1 MKGKESMTKNN
12 NFIRKFSA
20 GLMASLCAV
29 SMLATPMTGMIS
41 ASAASSATENEAFP
55 SADEVIAQAAT
66 LLGSPY
72 GWGFKG
78 YTGVYYQGSYS
89 PLSLDYVRQQGVDC
103 SGLIYYTLAH
113 LGYST
118 SGFSWNNPVPVDTP
132 HWLSVSDNC
141 TITYNGVTSK
151 IDVEKENIPY
161 KECPYWEC
169 ADGSTI
175 TPGSVVIADNLDGE
189 DHSWI
194 YIGEFNNRDEVIA
207 YLKKIGVNESYINSN
222 TVGDGSGDGGTHW
235 RIESN
240 GSQGCVINNRTDGKQ
255 ATALNM
261 FAFRVSKTDVEFS
274 VTKLDKDTQMVIGK
288 SPVDNSSAVYGVY
301 KDKECKNKVGE
312 ITIGEKG
319 KGTIKLPSGTYYA
332 KEIKAPTGYELDPT
346 VHTLK
351 SGQTIQS
358 IEVTEKGSIVVNK
371 TAEDGITSGR
381 EFKVTGSNGS
391 SYTAKTNS
399 NGKAEFN
406 NLVVYDMKT
415 GKPVTY
421 TVSEINVD
429 TRYVVPKAQ
438 DVTLTNGNA
447 DLTVA
452 VDFENDLKKGNIKI
466 NKQSEDN
473 QNGDRTFTVTGG
485 GQTYTMTTANDGT
498 AIFAGIPVYDSNN
511 NPITYTISEKDV
523 PVRYVVPADQ
533 KTTLTADATVDVK
546 FENKL
551 KKFTAEVVKKD
562 AESVTAQG
570 DATLA
575 GATYGLYHDGNRVAT
590 YTTDENGHFITDEF
604 VCGNYTLQ
612 ELTPSQGY
620 QLNDEIY
627 KVGAEPQNYK
637 VEVNPI
643 ALDVTEDVVKGKVSI
658 IKHSDDGTTGIETPE
673 VGAEFE
679 VFLKSAGSYNNAKE
693 IEHDYLTTDEYG
705 FAETKELPYGT
716 YTVHQ
721 TTGWKNTEYVEDFDV
736 IISEDGKTYPYI
748 LNDAVITANI
758 RIVKKDAE
766 TGNVIPVS
774 GVGFKVWSVD
784 DGKYISQSINYPTE
798 ETIDT
803 FYTNETGSLM
813 LPNELVY
820 GNYELHEVK
829 APTGYFLNAEPVAFV
844 VDGTDKTIEVEKYDT
859 AQKGIIS
866 VSKRGDIFKTV
877 KSIAPAIRINENGET
892 ETAGY
897 MTYYPI
903 FEESSLGGAE
913 FEIIAAEDIYTA
925 DGTLRASI
933 GEVVADIITDA
944 NGNAAT
950 EPLYLG
956 KYIVR
961 EKTAPYGY
969 VLNSEE
975 KRVELTYAGQ
985 EVSIT
990 DAINNTFYND
1000 YQGVNINLAKFMEHD
1015 ELFGI
1020 GTNNEYK
1027 SVVFGLYAAE
1037 DITAVDGTV
1046 IPKDGFIAQVS
1057 LGEDMTATITEK
1069 LPFAKYYV
1077 QEIATDEHYMLNG
1090 EKYLVNFEYMGQKMT
1105 TVNIDCGTFINDLK
1119 RGSVSGKKVNE
1130 HGDPLENAL
1139 FGLFNAEETEFTAEN
1154 AYFTDESDEDG
1165 NFGFTDIPYG
1175 KYIVKEI
1182 AAPTGYILSDD
1193 QYPVTISENDD
1204 IVEITAENKP
1214 ITVSISKADIYGNE
1228 LEGASMQL
1236 IDENGDIVDEWTSDS
1251 DNHIITNIPAGGY
1264 TLKEVAAPDGY
1275 IIATDISFTI
1285 DEYGNVTVDGVEAI
1299 AETEDG
1305 IPCVTMIDNTTI
1317 VKISKQDMTTGTEL
1331 AGAKLQVI
1339 DKDGNVIEEWVSTN
1353 EPHYIE
1359 AKLIAGETYTLR
1371 EITAPDGY
1379 NTAEDIEFTV
1389 NADGSVTEVTMKDEA
1404 IVVTVPTV
1412 PTGDTGKSLLG
1423 YIMLFIGLVIVNVL
1437 IFTRKKKEELS
1448 DDYAELC
1455 PDYIEGENE

>member
-1 MKGKESMTKNN
+1 MTKNN
-12 NFIRKFSA
+12 NLIRKLGA

-29 SMLATPMTGMIS
+29 SMLATPMTGMLS
-41 ASAASSATENEAFP
+41 ASAASTATENDAFP

-78 YTGVYYQGSYS
+78 YTGVYYQDSYS

-161 KECPYWEC
+161 KERPYWEC

-175 TPGSVVIADNLDGE
+175 TPGSVVIADNLNGE

-194 YIGEFNNRDEVIA
+194 YIGEFNNRNEVIA

-240 GSQGCVINNRTDGKQ
+240 GSQGCVINNKTDGKQ

-312 ITIGEKG
+312 ITIGDKG
-319 KGTIKLPSGTYYA
+319 KGTIKLPSETYYA
-332 KEIKAPTGYELDPT
+332 KEIKAPTGYELDST
-346 VHTLK
+346 VYTLK
-351 SGQTIQS
+351 SGQTIDVL
-358 IEVTEKGSIVVNK
+358 EDKTTGKIVINK
-371 TAEDGITSGR
+371 TAEDGIVGDR
-381 EFKVTGSNGS
+381 EFKVTGSDGRTF
-391 SYTAKTNS
+391 TAKTNS
-399 NGKAEFN
+399 SGKAEVSGLF
-406 NLVVYDMKT
+406 LYDMKT
-415 GKPVTY
+415 GKPITY
-421 TVSEINVD
+421 NVSEINVEN
-429 TRYVVPKAQ
+429 RYENPKAQ
-438 DVTLTNGNA
+438 DITLTSGNA

-452 VDFENDLKKGNIKI
+452 VDFENTLKKGNIKI

-485 GQTYTMTTANDGT
+485 GETYTLTTANDGT
-498 AIFAGIPVYDSNN
+498 AIIANIPVYDSSNQ
-511 NPITYTISEKDV
+511 PITYTISEKDV

-533 KTTLTADATVDVK
+533 TATLTADATVDVK

-551 KKFTAEVVKKD
+551 KKFTAEITKKD
-562 AESVTAQG
+562 SENITAQG

-575 GATYGLYHDGNRVAT
+575 GATYGLYHDGERIAT
-590 YTTDENGHFITDEF
+590 YTTDENGHFVTDEF

-627 KVGAEPQNYK
+627 KVGAEPQNYT

-643 ALDVTEDVVKGKVSI
+643 ALDVTEDVVKGNISI
-658 IKHSDDGTTGIETPE
+658 IKHSDDGDDKVENLET
-673 VGAEFE
+673 GAEFE
-679 VFLKSAGSYNNAKE
+679 VYLKSAGNYDKAKE
-693 IEHDYLTTDEYG
+693 TERDYLTTNENG
-705 FAETKELPYGT
+705 FAQTKDMPYGV

-721 TTGWKNTEYVEDFDV
+721 TKTVNDAAYVADFDV
-736 IISEDGKTYPYI
+736 TIAKEGQTYEYI
-748 LNDAVITANI
+748 LNNKPFRSYIHVTKI
-758 RIVKKDAE
+758 DAE
-766 TGNVIPVS
+766 TGKVIPYE
-774 GVGFKVWSVD
+774 GAGFKIY
-784 DGKYISQSINYPTE
+784 DGNGKLVNLGTDIL
-798 ETIDT
+798 
-803 FYTNETGSLM
+803 YTNNEGYLITPDSLKYG
-813 LPNELVY
+813 EYTLV
-820 GNYELHEVK
+820 EVQAPIGYVLDSTPVPFTVNADNADEENAVNIIKVTK
-829 APTGYFLNAEPVAFV
+829 A
-844 VDGTDKTIEVEKYDT
+844 DS
-859 AQKGIIS
+859 AQKGRIS
-866 VSKRGDIFKTV
+866 VSKRGDIFKSVTATSSAYEN
-877 KSIAPAIRINENGET
+877 KEGEYNET
-892 ETAGY
+892 PT
-897 MTYYPI
+897 TYTPV
-903 FEESSLGGAE
+903 FEESGLGGAE
-913 FEIIAAEDIYTA
+913 FEVIAAEDIYTA
-925 DGTLRASI
+925 DGTLRASN
-933 GEVVADIITDA
+933 GEIVADIITDK

-969 VLNSEE
+969 ILNSEAKE
-975 KRVELTYAGQ
+975 VELTYAGQ

-990 DAINNTFYND
+990 DSINNTFYND

-1020 GTNNEYK
+1020 GDNNEYK
-1027 SVVFGLYAAE
+1027 SVLFGLYAAE
-1037 DITAVDGTV
+1037 DITAADGTV
-1046 IPKDGFIAQVS
+1046 IPEDGFIAQVS
-1057 LGEDMTATITEK
+1057 LGEDMTATIAEK

-1077 QEIATDEHYMLNG
+1077 QEIATDESYMLNG
-1090 EKYLVNFEYMGQKMT
+1090 EKYLVNFEYMGQEQT
-1105 TVNIDCGTFINDLK
+1105 TVYIDCGTFINDLR

-1130 HGDPLENAL
+1130 NGESLENAL
-1139 FGLFNAEETEFTAEN
+1139 FGLFSEDETEFTAEN
-1154 AYFTDESDEDG
+1154 AYLTDESDEDG
-1165 NFGFTDIPYG
+1165 NFSFTDIPYG

-1182 AAPTGYILSDD
+1182 AAPTGYILSDE
-1193 QYPVTISENDD
+1193 QYPVVIAEDGD
-1204 IVEITAENKP
+1204 VIEITAENKA
-1214 ITVSISKADIYGNE
+1214 ITVAISKEDIYGNE
-1228 LEGASMQL
+1228 LEGASIQL
-1236 IDENGDIVDEWTSDS
+1236 IDENGDIVDEWTSDGE
-1251 DNHIITNIPAGGY
+1251 NHIITNIPAGGY

-1285 DEYGNVTVDGVEAI
+1285 DEYGNVTVDSVEAT
-1299 AETEDG
+1299 AETEDV

-1339 DKDGNVIEEWVSTN
+1339 DKDGNIVEEWISTN

-1359 AKLIAGETYTLR
+1359 AKLIANEIYTLR

-1389 NADGSVTEVTMKDEA
+1389 NADGSVTEVVMKDSK
-1404 IVVTVPTV
+1404 IITTTPTV
-1412 PTGDTGKSLLG
+1412 PTGDAGKSPLG
-1423 YIMLFIGLVIVNVL
+1423 YILLFIGLVIVNVL
-1437 IFTRKKKEELS
+1437 LFTRKKKEEPA

>member
-1 MKGKESMTKNN
+1 MTKNDN
-12 NFIRKFSA
+12 CIRKISA

-41 ASAASSATENEAFP
+41 ASAASAATENEAFP

-132 HWLSVSDNC
+132 HWLSVNDNC

-151 IDVEKENIPY
+151 IDIEKENIPY
-161 KECPYWEC
+161 KERPYWEC

-207 YLKKIGVNESYINSN
+207 YLRKIGVNENYIDST
-222 TVGDGSGDGGTHW
+222 TVGDGYGEGGTHW

-371 TAEDGITSGR
+371 TAEDGITSDR

-429 TRYVVPKAQ
+429 TRYVAPKAQ
-438 DVTLTNGNA
+438 DVTLINGNA

-485 GQTYTMTTANDGT
+485 GLTYTITTANDGT

-511 NPITYTISEKDV
+511 KPINYTISERDV

-562 AESVTAQG
+562 AESVTVQG

-590 YTTDENGHFITDEF
+590 YTTDENGHFVTDEF

-612 ELTPSQGY
+612 ELTPSKGY
-620 QLNDEIY
+620 TLNDEIY

-658 IKHSDDGTTGIETPE
+658 IKHSDDNDNTVENLE
-673 VGAEFE
+673 SGAEFE
-679 VFLKSAGSYNNAKE
+679 VYLKSAGGYDKAKE
-693 IEHDYLTTDEYG
+693 TERDYLITDGKGY
-705 FAETKELPYGT
+705 AETKELPYGT

-721 TTGWKNTEYVEDFDV
+721 TKTVNDAAFVDDFDV
-736 IISEDGKTYPYI
+736 NIIENHRTYEYI
-748 LNDAVITANI
+748 LNNKPFRSYIHVTKI
-758 RIVKKDAE
+758 DAE
-766 TGNVIPVS
+766 TGKVIPYE
-774 GVGFKVWSVD
+774 GAGFKIYDVN
-784 DGKYISQSINYPTE
+784 GKLVNLGTDIL
-798 ETIDT
+798 
-803 FYTNETGSLM
+803 YTNNEGYLITPDSLKYG
-813 LPNELVY
+813 EYTLV
-820 GNYELHEVK
+820 EVQAPIGYVLDSTPVPFTVNADNADEENAVNIIKVTK
-829 APTGYFLNAEPVAFV
+829 A
-844 VDGTDKTIEVEKYDT
+844 DS
-859 AQKGIIS
+859 AQKGRIS
-866 VSKRGDIFKTV
+866 VSKRGDIFKSVTAT
-877 KSIAPAIRINENGET
+877 SSAYENKDGE
-892 ETAGY
+892 Y
-897 MTYYPI
+897 MESPTRYTPV
-903 FEESSLGGAE
+903 FEESGLGGAE
-913 FEIIAAEDIYTA
+913 FEVIAAEDIYTA
-925 DGTLRASI
+925 DGTLRASN
-933 GEVVADIITDA
+933 GEIVADIITDK

-961 EKTAPYGY
+961 EKAAPYGY

-975 KRVELTYAGQ
+975 KEVELTYAGQ

-1000 YQGVNINLAKFMEHD
+1000 YQGVNINLVKFMEHD
-1015 ELFGI
+1015 ELFDI

-1027 SVVFGLYAAE
+1027 SVIFGLYAAE
-1037 DITAVDGTV
+1037 DITAADGTV
-1046 IPKDGFIAQVS
+1046 IPKDGFIARLS
-1057 LGEDMTATITEK
+1057 LNENMKATIAEK

-1077 QEIATDEHYMLNG
+1077 QEIATDEHYMLHG
-1090 EKYLVNFEYMGQKMT
+1090 EKYLVNFEYMGQEQT
-1105 TVNIDCGTFINDLK
+1105 TVYIDCGTFINEIK
-1119 RGSVSGKKVNE
+1119 RGSVSGKKANE
-1130 HGDPLENAL
+1130 NDDPLENAL
-1139 FGLFNAEETEFTAEN
+1139 FGLFSADETEFTVEN
-1154 AYFTDESDEDG
+1154 AYLTDESDEDG
-1165 NFGFTDIPYG
+1165 NFSFTDIPYG

-1204 IVEITAENKP
+1204 IVEITAENKA
-1214 ITVSISKADIYGNE
+1214 ITVSISKKDIYGSE
-1228 LEGASMQL
+1228 LEGASIQL
-1236 IDENGDIVDEWTSDS
+1236 IDENGDIIDEWTSDS
-1251 DNHIITNIPAGGY
+1251 ENHIITNIPAGGY

-1285 DEYGNVTVDGVEAI
+1285 DEYGKVTVDGVEAT

-1317 VKISKQDMTTGTEL
+1317 IKISKQDMTTGTEL
-1331 AGAKLQVI
+1331 SGAKLQVI

-1359 AKLIAGETYTLR
+1359 AKLNAGETYTLR

-1389 NADGSVTEVTMKDEA
+1389 NADVSVTEVVMKDSK
-1404 IVVTVPTV
+1404 IITTTPTV
-1412 PTGDTGKSLLG
+1412 PTGDAGKSPLG
-1423 YIMLFIGLVIVNVL
+1423 YILLFIGLVIVNVL
-1437 IFTRKKKEELS
+1437 LFTRKKKEEPA

>member
-1 MKGKESMTKNN
+1 MTKNN
-12 NFIRKFSA
+12 NFIRKLSA

-29 SMLATPMTGMIS
+29 SMLTTPMTGIIS
-41 ASAASSATENEAFP
+41 ASAASTSTENEAFP

-161 KECPYWEC
+161 KERPYWEC

-438 DVTLTNGNA
+438 NVTLTNGNA

-452 VDFENDLKKGNIKI
+452 VDFENGLNKGNIKI

-473 QNGDRTFTVTGG
+473 QNGDRTFTVTGD

-511 NPITYTISEKDV
+511 KPITYTISEKDV

-533 KTTLTADATVDVK
+533 KTALTADATVDVK

-551 KKFTAEVVKKD
+551 KKFTAEIVKKD

-575 GATYGLYHDGNRVAT
+575 GATYGLYHDGERIAT

-604 VCGNYTLQ
+604 PCGNYTLQ
-612 ELTPSQGY
+612 ELTPSKGY
-620 QLNDEIY
+620 TLNDEIY
-627 KVGAEPQNYK
+627 KVGAEPQNYE

-658 IKHSDDGTTGIETPE
+658 IKHSDDEDE
-673 VGAEFE
+673 NVENLESDAEFE
-679 VFLKSAGSYNNAKE
+679 VYLKSAGSYDKAKE
-693 IEHDYLTTDEYG
+693 TERDRLVTDKDG
-705 FAETKELPYGT
+705 FAQTKNMPYGT

-721 TTGWKNTEYVEDFDV
+721 TKTVNDAAFVTDFDV
-736 IISEDGKTYPYI
+736 NITENGKTYEYI
-748 LNDAVITANI
+748 LNNKPFRSYIHVSKI
-758 RIVKKDAE
+758 DAE
-766 TGNVIPVS
+766 TGKVIPYE
-774 GVGFKVWSVD
+774 GAGFKIY
-784 DGKYISQSINYPTE
+784 DGNGKLVNLGTDIL
-798 ETIDT
+798 
-803 FYTNETGSLM
+803 YTNNEGYLITPESLKYGDYT
-813 LPNELVY
+813 LVEVLAPIGYVLDSSPVPFTVNADNANEENAV
-820 GNYELHEVK
+820 NIIRVTK
-829 APTGYFLNAEPVAFV
+829 A
-844 VDGTDKTIEVEKYDT
+844 DT
-859 AQKGIIS
+859 AQKGRIS

-877 KSIAPAIRINENGET
+877 ESIAPAISMNEDGEI
-892 ETAGY
+892 ETAGF

-903 FEESSLGGAE
+903 FEESGLNGAE
-913 FEIIAAEDIYTA
+913 FEVTAAEDIYTA
-925 DGTLRASI
+925 DGTIRASI

-961 EKTAPYGY
+961 EKIAPYGY
-969 VLNSEE
+969 VLCSEE
-975 KRVELTYAGQ
+975 KEVELTYAGQ

-990 DAINNTFYND
+990 DTVKSTFYND
-1000 YQGVNINLAKFMEHD
+1000 YQGVNISLAKFMEHD
-1015 ELFGI
+1015 ELFDI

-1027 SVVFGLYAAE
+1027 SVLFGLYSAE
-1037 DITAVDGTV
+1037 EITAADGTV
-1046 IPKDGFIAQVS
+1046 IPEDGFIAQVS
-1057 LGEDMTATITEK
+1057 LGEDMTATIAEK
-1069 LPFAKYYV
+1069 LPFGKYYV

-1090 EKYLVNFEYMGQKMT
+1090 EKYLVNYEYMGQKMT

-1139 FGLFNAEETEFTAEN
+1139 FGLFSADETEFTAEN
-1154 AYFTDESDEDG
+1154 AYLTDESDENG
-1165 NFGFTDIPYG
+1165 NFGFVDIPYG

-1182 AAPTGYILSDD
+1182 AAPTGYILSDE
-1193 QYPVTISENDD
+1193 QYPVTISENGDV
-1204 IVEITAENKP
+1204 IEITAENKA
-1214 ITVSISKADIYGNE
+1214 ITISISKADIYGNE

-1236 IDENGDIVDEWTSDS
+1236 IDENGEVVDEWTSDGE
-1251 DNHIITNIPAGGY
+1251 NHIITNIPAGSY

-1275 IIATDISFTI
+1275 IIATDIIFTI
-1285 DEYGNVTVDGVEAI
+1285 DEYGNVTIDDVEAI

-1359 AKLIAGETYTLR
+1359 AKLIAGESYTLR

-1379 NTAEDIEFTV
+1379 NTAEDIELTV
-1389 NADGSVTEVTMKDEA
+1389 NADGSVTEVVMKDSK
-1404 IVVTVPTV
+1404 IITTTPTV
-1412 PTGDTGKSLLG
+1412 PTGDAGNSPLG
-1423 YIMLFIGLVIVNVL
+1423 YILLFIGLVIVNVL
-1437 IFTRKKKEELS
+1437 LFTRKKKEEPS

>member
-1 MKGKESMTKNN
+1 MTKNN
-12 NFIRKFSA
+12 NLIRKLGE

-29 SMLATPMTGMIS
+29 SMLATPMTGMLS
-41 ASAASSATENEAFP
+41 ASAASTATENDAFP

-78 YTGVYYQGSYS
+78 YTGVYYQDSYS

-161 KECPYWEC
+161 KERPYWEC

-175 TPGSVVIADNLDGE
+175 TPGSVVIADNLNGE

-194 YIGEFNNRDEVIA
+194 YIGEFNNRNEVIA

-240 GSQGCVINNRTDGKQ
+240 GSQGCVINNKTDGKQ

-312 ITIGEKG
+312 ITIGDKG
-319 KGTIKLPSGTYYA
+319 KGTIKLPSETYYA
-332 KEIKAPTGYELDPT
+332 KEIKAPTGYELDST
-346 VHTLK
+346 VYTLK
-351 SGQTIQS
+351 SGQTIDVL
-358 IEVTEKGSIVVNK
+358 EDKTTGKIVINK
-371 TAEDGITSGR
+371 TAEDGIVGDR
-381 EFKVTGSNGS
+381 EFKVTGSDGRTF
-391 SYTAKTNS
+391 TAKTNS
-399 NGKAEFN
+399 SGKAEVSGLF
-406 NLVVYDMKT
+406 LYDMKT
-415 GKPVTY
+415 GKPITY
-421 TVSEINVD
+421 NVSEINVEN
-429 TRYVVPKAQ
+429 RYENPKAQ
-438 DVTLTNGNA
+438 DITLTSGNA

-452 VDFENDLKKGNIKI
+452 VDFENTLKKGNIKI

-485 GQTYTMTTANDGT
+485 GETYTLTTANDGT
-498 AIFAGIPVYDSNN
+498 AIIANIPVYDSSNQ
-511 NPITYTISEKDV
+511 PITYTISEKDV

-533 KTTLTADATVDVK
+533 TATLTADATVDVK

-551 KKFTAEVVKKD
+551 KKFTAEITKKD
-562 AESVTAQG
+562 SENITAQG

-575 GATYGLYHDGNRVAT
+575 GATYGLYHDGERIAT
-590 YTTDENGHFITDEF
+590 YTTDENGHFVTDEF

-627 KVGAEPQNYK
+627 KVGAEPQNYT

-643 ALDVTEDVVKGKVSI
+643 ALDVTEDVVKGNISI
-658 IKHSDDGTTGIETPE
+658 IKHSDDGDDKVENLET
-673 VGAEFE
+673 GAEFE
-679 VFLKSAGSYNNAKE
+679 VYLKSAGNYDKAKE
-693 IEHDYLTTDEYG
+693 TERDYLTTNENG
-705 FAETKELPYGT
+705 FAQTKDMPYGV

-721 TTGWKNTEYVEDFDV
+721 TKTVNDAAYVADFDV
-736 IISEDGKTYPYI
+736 TIAKEGQTYEYI
-748 LNDAVITANI
+748 LNNKPFRSYIHVTKI
-758 RIVKKDAE
+758 DAE
-766 TGNVIPVS
+766 TGKVIPYE
-774 GVGFKVWSVD
+774 GAGFKIY
-784 DGKYISQSINYPTE
+784 DGNGKLVNLGTDIL
-798 ETIDT
+798 
-803 FYTNETGSLM
+803 YTNNEGYLITPDSLKYG
-813 LPNELVY
+813 EYTLV
-820 GNYELHEVK
+820 EVQAPIGYVLDSTPVPFTVNADNADEENAVNIIKVTK
-829 APTGYFLNAEPVAFV
+829 A
-844 VDGTDKTIEVEKYDT
+844 DS
-859 AQKGIIS
+859 AQKGRIS
-866 VSKRGDIFKTV
+866 VSKRGDIFKSVTATSSAYEN
-877 KSIAPAIRINENGET
+877 KEGEYNET
-892 ETAGY
+892 PT
-897 MTYYPI
+897 TYTPV
-903 FEESSLGGAE
+903 FEESGLGGAE
-913 FEIIAAEDIYTA
+913 FEVIAAEDIYTA
-925 DGTLRASI
+925 DGTLRASN
-933 GEVVADIITDA
+933 GEIVADIITDK

-969 VLNSEE
+969 ILNSEAKE
-975 KRVELTYAGQ
+975 VELTYAGQ

-990 DAINNTFYND
+990 DSINNTFYND

-1020 GTNNEYK
+1020 GDNNEYK
-1027 SVVFGLYAAE
+1027 SVLFGLYAAE
-1037 DITAVDGTV
+1037 DITAADGTV
-1046 IPKDGFIAQVS
+1046 IPEDGFIAQVS
-1057 LGEDMTATITEK
+1057 LGEDMTATIAEK

-1077 QEIATDEHYMLNG
+1077 QEIATDESYMLNG
-1090 EKYLVNFEYMGQKMT
+1090 EKYLVNFEYMGQEQT
-1105 TVNIDCGTFINDLK
+1105 TVYIDCGTFINDLR

-1130 HGDPLENAL
+1130 NGESLENAL
-1139 FGLFNAEETEFTAEN
+1139 FGLFSEDETEFTAEN
-1154 AYFTDESDEDG
+1154 AYLTDESDEDG
-1165 NFGFTDIPYG
+1165 NFSFTDIPYG

-1182 AAPTGYILSDD
+1182 AAPTGYILSDE
-1193 QYPVTISENDD
+1193 QYPVVIAEDGD
-1204 IVEITAENKP
+1204 VIEITAENKA
-1214 ITVSISKADIYGNE
+1214 ITVAISKEDIYGNE
-1228 LEGASMQL
+1228 LEGASIQL
-1236 IDENGDIVDEWTSDS
+1236 IDENGDIVDEWTSDGE
-1251 DNHIITNIPAGGY
+1251 NHIITNIPAGGY

-1285 DEYGNVTVDGVEAI
+1285 DEYGNVTVDSVEAT
-1299 AETEDG
+1299 AETEDV

-1339 DKDGNVIEEWVSTN
+1339 DKDGNIVEEWISTN

-1359 AKLIAGETYTLR
+1359 AKLIANEIYTLR

-1389 NADGSVTEVTMKDEA
+1389 NADGSVTEVVMKDSK
-1404 IVVTVPTV
+1404 IITTTPTV
-1412 PTGDTGKSLLG
+1412 PTGDAGKSPLG
-1423 YIMLFIGLVIVNVL
+1423 YILLFIGLVIVNVL
-1437 IFTRKKKEELS
+1437 LFTRKKKEEPA

>member
-1 MKGKESMTKNN
+1 MTKNN
-12 NFIRKFSA
+12 NFIRKLSA

-29 SMLATPMTGMIS
+29 SMLTTPMTGIIS
-41 ASAASSATENEAFP
+41 ASAASTSTENEAFP

-161 KECPYWEC
+161 KERPYWEC

-194 YIGEFNNRDEVIA
+194 YIGEFNNRDDVIA

-438 DVTLTNGNA
+438 NVTLTNGNA

-452 VDFENDLKKGNIKI
+452 VDFENGLNKGNIKI

-473 QNGDRTFTVTGG
+473 QNGDRTFTVTGD

-511 NPITYTISEKDV
+511 KPITYTISEKDV

-533 KTTLTADATVDVK
+533 KTALTADATVDVK

-551 KKFTAEVVKKD
+551 KKFTAEIVKKD

-575 GATYGLYHDGNRVAT
+575 GATYGLYHDGERIAT

-604 VCGNYTLQ
+604 PCGNYTLQ
-612 ELTPSQGY
+612 ELTPSKGY
-620 QLNDEIY
+620 TLNDEIY
-627 KVGAEPQNYK
+627 KVGAEPQNYE

-658 IKHSDDGTTGIETPE
+658 IKHSDDEDE
-673 VGAEFE
+673 NVENLESDAEFE
-679 VFLKSAGSYNNAKE
+679 VYLKSAGSYDKAKE
-693 IEHDYLTTDEYG
+693 TERDRLVTDKDG
-705 FAETKELPYGT
+705 FAQTKNMPYGT

-721 TTGWKNTEYVEDFDV
+721 TKTVNDAAFVTDFDV
-736 IISEDGKTYPYI
+736 NITENGKTYEYI
-748 LNDAVITANI
+748 LNNKPFRSYIHVSKI
-758 RIVKKDAE
+758 DAE
-766 TGNVIPVS
+766 TGKVIPYE
-774 GVGFKVWSVD
+774 GAGFKIY
-784 DGKYISQSINYPTE
+784 DGNGKLVNLGTDIL
-798 ETIDT
+798 
-803 FYTNETGSLM
+803 YTNNEGYLITPESLKYGDYT
-813 LPNELVY
+813 LVEVLAPIGYVLDSSPVPFTVNADNANEENAV
-820 GNYELHEVK
+820 NIIRVTK
-829 APTGYFLNAEPVAFV
+829 A
-844 VDGTDKTIEVEKYDT
+844 DT
-859 AQKGIIS
+859 AQKGRIS

-877 KSIAPAIRINENGET
+877 ESIAPAISMNEDGEI
-892 ETAGY
+892 ETAGF

-903 FEESSLGGAE
+903 FEESGLNGAE
-913 FEIIAAEDIYTA
+913 FEVTAAEDIYTA
-925 DGTLRASI
+925 DGTIRASI

-961 EKTAPYGY
+961 EKIAPYGY
-969 VLNSEE
+969 VLCSEE
-975 KRVELTYAGQ
+975 KEVELTYAGQ

-990 DAINNTFYND
+990 DTVKSTFYND
-1000 YQGVNINLAKFMEHD
+1000 YQGVNISLAKFMEHD
-1015 ELFGI
+1015 ELFDI

-1027 SVVFGLYAAE
+1027 SVLFGLYSAE
-1037 DITAVDGTV
+1037 EITAADGTV
-1046 IPKDGFIAQVS
+1046 IPEDGFIAQVS
-1057 LGEDMTATITEK
+1057 LGEDMTATIAEK
-1069 LPFAKYYV
+1069 LPFGKYYV

-1090 EKYLVNFEYMGQKMT
+1090 EKYLVNYEYMGQKMT

-1139 FGLFNAEETEFTAEN
+1139 FGLFSADETEFTAEN
-1154 AYFTDESDEDG
+1154 AYLTDESDENG
-1165 NFGFTDIPYG
+1165 NFGFVDIPYG

-1182 AAPTGYILSDD
+1182 AAPTGYILSDE
-1193 QYPVTISENDD
+1193 QYPVTISENGDV
-1204 IVEITAENKP
+1204 IEITAENKA
-1214 ITVSISKADIYGNE
+1214 ITISISKADIYGNE

-1236 IDENGDIVDEWTSDS
+1236 IDENGEVVDEWTSDGE
-1251 DNHIITNIPAGGY
+1251 NHIITNIPAGSY

-1275 IIATDISFTI
+1275 IIATDIIFTI
-1285 DEYGNVTVDGVEAI
+1285 DEYGNVTIDDVEAI

-1359 AKLIAGETYTLR
+1359 AKLIAGESYTLR

-1379 NTAEDIEFTV
+1379 NTAEDIELTV
-1389 NADGSVTEVTMKDEA
+1389 NADGSVTEVVMKDSK
-1404 IVVTVPTV
+1404 IITTTPTV
-1412 PTGDTGKSLLG
+1412 PTGDAGNSPLG
-1423 YIMLFIGLVIVNVL
+1423 YILLFIGLVIVNVL
-1437 IFTRKKKEELS
+1437 LFTRKKKEEPS

>member
-1 MKGKESMTKNN
+1 MTKNN
-12 NFIRKFSA
+12 NIIKKLSA

-161 KECPYWEC
+161 KERPYWEC

-194 YIGEFNNRDEVIA
+194 YIGEFNNRDEVIS

-332 KEIKAPTGYELDPT
+332 KEIKAPTGYDLDTT
-346 VHTLK
+346 VYTLK
-351 SGQTIQS
+351 SGQTIDVL
-358 IEVTEKGSIVVNK
+358 EDRTTGKIVINK
-371 TAEDGITSGR
+371 TAEDGIVGDR
-381 EFKVTGSNGS
+381 EFKVTGSDGRS
-391 SYTAKTNS
+391 FTAKTDS
-399 NGKAEFN
+399 SGKAEVSGLF
-406 NLVVYDMKT
+406 LYDMKT
-415 GKPVTY
+415 GKPITY
-421 TVSEINVD
+421 NISEFNVD
-429 TRYVVPKAQ
+429 TRYIVPKAK
-438 DVTLTNGNA
+438 DITITEGNA

-498 AIFAGIPVYDSNN
+498 AIFACIPVYDSNN

-533 KTTLTADATVDVK
+533 KTTLTADATVSVK

-562 AESVTAQG
+562 SESVTAQG

-590 YTTDENGHFITDEF
+590 YTTDENGHFVTDEF

-620 QLNDEIY
+620 TLNDEIL

-637 VEVNPI
+637 VETNPI

-679 VFLKSAGSYNNAKE
+679 VYLKSAGSYDNAKE
-693 IEHDYLTTDEYG
+693 TERDYLITDENG
-705 FAETKELPYGT
+705 LAETKELPYGT

-748 LNDAVITANI
+748 LNDAAISASI

-766 TGNVIPVS
+766 TGNIIPVS
-774 GVGFKVWSVD
+774 GIGFKVWSVD
-784 DGKYISQSINYPTE
+784 DGKYISQSLNYPTE

-803 FYTNETGSLM
+803 YYTNETGSLM

-829 APTGYFLNAEPVAFV
+829 APTGYFLNAEPVSFV
-844 VDGTDKTIEVEKYDT
+844 IDGTDKIIEVEKYDI
-859 AQKGIIS
+859 AQKGRIS

-892 ETAGY
+892 ETAGC

-903 FEESSLGGAE
+903 FEESGLGSAE
-913 FEIIAAEDIYTA
+913 FEVIAAEDIYTA

-961 EKTAPYGY
+961 EKNAPYGY

-1015 ELFGI
+1015 ELFDI

-1027 SVVFGLYAAE
+1027 SIIFGLYAAE
-1037 DITAVDGTV
+1037 DITAADGTV

-1057 LGEDMTATITEK
+1057 LSEDMTATIAEK

-1090 EKYLVNFEYMGQKMT
+1090 EKYLVNFEYMGQEQT
-1105 TVNIDCGTFINDLK
+1105 TVYIDCGTFINDLK

-1130 HGDPLENAL
+1130 HGDPLENAV
-1139 FGLFNAEETEFTAEN
+1139 FGLFSADGTEFTAEN
-1154 AYFTDESDEDG
+1154 AYLTDESDENG

-1182 AAPTGYILSDD
+1182 AAPTGYILSDG

-1204 IVEITAENKP
+1204 IVEITAENKA

-1236 IDENGDIVDEWTSDS
+1236 INENGDIIDEWISDG
-1251 DNHIITNIPAGGY
+1251 DDHIITNIPAGGY

-1275 IIATDISFTI
+1275 IIATDICFTI
-1285 DEYGNVTVDGVEAI
+1285 DEYGNVTVDGVEAT
-1299 AETEDG
+1299 AKTEDG
-1305 IPCVTMIDNTTI
+1305 IPCVTMIDDTTI

-1389 NADGSVTEVTMKDEA
+1389 NADGSVTEVTMKDTK
-1404 IVVTVPTV
+1404 IVTTTPIV
-1412 PTGDTGKSLLG
+1412 PTGDTGKSPLG
-1423 YIMLFIGLVIVNVL
+1423 YILLFIGLVIVNVL
-1437 IFTRKKKEELS
+1437 LFTRKKKEEPS